1 MQSHLSIIILR
12 FKDFERR
19 NNMTK
24 ATVDSIRCSNDL
36 NLYEKLL
43 GSREVK
49 KTNEWIERESKK
61 NPASTRRHLLSSS
74 VRLTEKMSPKIHA
87 MAKDCIEKLN
97 VELDVELYVFS
108 SPQFNAAC
116 FKPEDDRLYVMFS
129 SSLLEGF
136 TEQEL
141 KYVMGHELGHH
152 IYRHHDVPIGYLLK
166 GQRRP
171 SPRMALELFAWSRY
185 AEISADRAGAH
196 CAQDF
201 QAVASA
207 LFKLSSG
214 LTSDLIQFDLDDFLA
229 QVDEMQIV
237 DAEPGEG
244 SPKGDWFSTHPFSPL
259 RVKALQHFHNSEF
272 FEKDGISKEQLEI
285 NVQTLMGLMEPS
297 YLEGKTEVA
306 ESMRRLLFAGAL
318 TVADASGGISEKE
331 IEVFKEFFGKFSL
344 NDNLNIE
351 KIKSSLKDRAEAVKN
366 IASRAQCA
374 QLVRDL
380 ILISKADDNTSKK
393 ERKVLTEIAGMLDVS
408 NETLEQAL
416 GFKAE
421 LD

>member
-1 MQSHLSIIILR
+1 MAKSI
-12 FKDFERR
+12 
-19 NNMTK
+19 
-24 ATVDSIRCSNDL
+24 VDDIRCSNDL
-36 NLYEKLL
+36 NLYDKLL
-43 GSREVK
+43 SSREVK

-74 VRLTEKMSPKIHA
+74 VRLTERMSPSIHA
-87 MAKDCIEKLN
+87 MAQECIEKLK
-97 VELDVELYVFS
+97 VEIPLELYVFS

-166 GQRRP
+166 GERRP
-171 SPRMALELFAWSRY
+171 SPRMAMELFAWSRY

-201 QAVASA
+201 PAVASA

-214 LTSDLIQFDLDDFLA
+214 LTSDLIKFDLDDFLA

-244 SPKGDWFSTHPFSPL
+244 APKGDWFSTHPFSPL

-272 FEKDGISKEQLEI
+272 MADAGIAKEQLET
-285 NVQTLMGLMEPS
+285 NVQSLMGIMEPS
-297 YLEGKTEVA
+297 YLEGKTEAA
-306 ESMRRLLFAGAL
+306 EAMRRMLFASAIA
-318 TVADASGGISEKE
+318 VADASGGISEKE
-331 IEVFKEFFGKFSL
+331 VTVFREFFGKFAL
-344 NDNLNIE
+344 NDKLNLE
-351 KIKSSLKDRAEAVKN
+351 KLKESMADRAEDVNKL
-366 IASRAQCA
+366 ASRSQCA
-374 QLVRDL
+374 QIIRDL
-380 ILISKADDNTSKK
+380 VLISKADRNVSNK
-393 ERKVLTEIAGMLDVS
+393 EKKVLIEAAGLLGVS
-408 NETLEQAL
+408 NEVLEQTL
-416 GFKAE
+416 GFEAE

>member
-1 MQSHLSIIILR
+1 
-12 FKDFERR
+12 
-19 NNMTK
+19 MTK
-24 ATVDSIRCSNDL
+24 SIVENIRCSNDL
-36 NLYEKLL
+36 SLYEKLL
-43 GSREVK
+43 DSPEVK

-61 NPASTRRHLLSSS
+61 SPASTRRHLLSTS
-74 VRLTEKMSPKIHA
+74 VRLTKNMSPSIHA
-87 MAKDCIEKLN
+87 MAQDCVNKLG
-97 VELDVELYVFS
+97 VELPLELYVYS

-152 IYRHHDVPIGYLLK
+152 IYSHHDVPIGYLLK
-166 GQRRP
+166 GEQRP
-171 SPRMALELFAWSRY
+171 SPRTALELFAWSRY

-201 QAVASA
+201 PAVASA

-229 QVDEMQIV
+229 QVDEMQVV
-237 DAEPGEG
+237 DSEPGDG

-259 RVKALQHFHNSEF
+259 RVKALQYFHDSEF
-272 FEKDGISKEQLEI
+272 LKPSGISKDTLECK
-285 NVQTLMGLMEPS
+285 VQELMGLMEPS

-306 ESMRRLLFAGAL
+306 ESMRRLLFAGSIMI
-318 TVADASGGISEKE
+318 ADASSGISDKE
-331 IEVFKEFFGKFSL
+331 MEVFKQFFGEFSL
-344 NDNLNIE
+344 HDNLNIE
-351 KIKSSLKDRAEAVKN
+351 KLKASVAERATAVMKV
-366 IASRAQCA
+366 ASHSQRAH
-374 QLVRDL
+374 LIRDL
-380 ILISKADDNTSKK
+380 ALIAKADKRVSKK
-393 ERKVLTEIAGMLDVS
+393 ERKALLSIAHLLKVATEDVESALSLD
-408 NETLEQAL
+408 
-416 GFKAE
+416 AE

>member
-1 MQSHLSIIILR
+1 MT
-12 FKDFERR
+12 R
-19 NNMTK
+19 NIVNN
-24 ATVDSIRCSNDL
+24 IRCSNDL

-43 GSREVK
+43 SSREVK

-74 VRLTEKMSPKIHA
+74 VRLTEKMSPSIHA
-87 MAKDCIEKLN
+87 MAQDCIEKLN
-97 VELDVELYVFS
+97 VTIPLELYVFS
-108 SPQFNAAC
+108 SPSFNAAC

-152 IYRHHDVPIGYLLK
+152 IYSHHDVPIGYLLK
-166 GQRRP
+166 GERHP

-201 QAVASA
+201 PAVASA

-214 LTSDLIQFDLDDFLA
+214 LTSDLIKFDLDDFLA

-237 DAEPGEG
+237 DAEPGDG
-244 SPKGDWFSTHPFSPL
+244 APKGDWFSTHPFSPL

-272 FEKDGISKEQLEI
+272 IEAKGISKEQLEI
-285 NVQTLMGLMEPS
+285 NVQSLMGIMEPS

-306 ESMRRLLFAGAL
+306 EAMRRMLFAGAIA
-318 TVADASGGISEKE
+318 VADASGGISEKE
-331 IEVFKEFFGKFSL
+331 VEVFKEFFGKFAL
-344 NDNLNIE
+344 NDKLNLE
-351 KIKSSLKDRAEAVKN
+351 KIKKTMADRAEDVKE
-366 IASRAQCA
+366 IASRSQCA
-374 QLVRDL
+374 QLIRDL
-380 ILISKADDNTSKK
+380 VVISKADGQVSKK
-393 ERKVLTEIAGMLDVS
+393 EKKILVEAAKLLGVS
-408 NETLEQAL
+408 SETLEQTL
-416 GFKAE
+416 GADVE

>member
-1 MQSHLSIIILR
+1 
-12 FKDFERR
+12 
-19 NNMTK
+19 MTK
-24 ATVDSIRCSNDL
+24 NIVDSIRCSNDL
-36 NLYEKLL
+36 NLYNKLL

-49 KTNEWIERESKK
+49 KTNEWIERESKN
-61 NPASTRRHLLSSS
+61 NPVSTRRHLLSSS
-74 VRLTEKMSPKIHA
+74 VRLTERMSPKIHA
-87 MAKDCIEKLN
+87 MAQDCIEKLS
-97 VELDVELYVFS
+97 VDIPLELFVFS

-141 KYVMGHELGHH
+141 KYVIGHELGHH

-201 QAVASA
+201 PAVASA

-214 LTSDLIQFDLDDFLA
+214 LTSDLIKFDLDDFLA

-237 DAEPGEG
+237 DAEPGDG

-272 FEKDGISKEQLEI
+272 INPKGISKDQLET
-285 NVQTLMGLMEPS
+285 NVQSLMGIMEPS

-306 ESMRRLLFAGAL
+306 EAMRRMLFAGAIA
-318 TVADASGGISEKE
+318 VADASGGISDKE
-331 IEVFKEFFGKFSL
+331 VAVFTEFFGKFAL
-344 NDNLNIE
+344 NDKLNLD
-351 KIKSSLKDRAEAVKN
+351 KLKNSIADRAVDVNKL
-366 IASRAQCA
+366 ASRSQRA
-374 QLVRDL
+374 QLIRDL
-380 ILISKADDNTSKK
+380 ALISKADKNISNK
-393 ERKVLTEIAGMLDVS
+393 ERKVLLKIADLLKVS
-408 NETLEQAL
+408 NETFEQTL
-416 GFKAE
+416 GFDTE

>member
-1 MQSHLSIIILR
+1 MKNTIVE
-12 FKDFERR
+12 D
-19 NNMTK
+19 
-24 ATVDSIRCSNDL
+24 IRCSNDL

-43 GSREVK
+43 DTREVK

-74 VRLTEKMSPKIHA
+74 VRLTEKMSPTIHA
-87 MAKDCIEKLN
+87 MAKDCIEKLH
-97 VELDVELYVFS
+97 VDIQLELYVFS

-116 FKPEDDRLYVMFS
+116 FKPEDERLYVMFS

-136 TEQEL
+136 TPQEL

-166 GQRRP
+166 GNRP
-171 SPRMALELFAWSRY
+171 PSARMALELFAWSRY

-201 QAVASA
+201 PAVASA

-214 LTSDLIQFDLDDFLA
+214 LTGDLVKFDLEDFLA

-244 SPKGDWFSTHPFSPL
+244 APKGDWFSTHPFSPL

-272 FEKDGISKEQLEI
+272 IDAKGISKDQLET
-285 NVQTLMGLMEPS
+285 NVQSLMGIMEPS

-306 ESMRRLLFAGAL
+306 EAMRRMVFAAAIS
-318 TVADASGGISEKE
+318 VADASGGISEKE
-331 IEVFKEFFGKFSL
+331 VAVFKEFFGDFAI
-344 NDNLNIE
+344 NDNLNLD
-351 KIKSSLKDRAEAVKN
+351 KIKQSMVDRAKDVNKL
-366 IASRAQCA
+366 ASRSQCA
-374 QLVRDL
+374 QIIRDL
-380 ILISKADDNTSKK
+380 ILISKADNN
-393 ERKVLTEIAGMLDVS
+393 VS
-408 NETLEQAL
+408 NKEKKVIADVASLLNVSSETIEQTL
-416 GFKAE
+416 GFDVE

>member
-1 MQSHLSIIILR
+1 
-12 FKDFERR
+12 
-19 NNMTK
+19 MTK
-24 ATVDSIRCSNDL
+24 NTVENIRCSNDL
-36 NLYEKLL
+36 SLYEKLL
-43 GSREVK
+43 NSLEVK

-61 NPASTRRHLLSSS
+61 SPASTRRHLLSSS
-74 VRLTEKMSPKIHA
+74 VRLTENMSPSIHA
-87 MAKDCIEKLN
+87 MAKDCIKKLG
-97 VELDVELYVFS
+97 VELPLELYVYS

-116 FKPEDDRLYVMFS
+116 FKPEDERLYVMFS

-166 GQRRP
+166 GEQRP

-201 QAVASA
+201 PAVASA

-237 DAEPGEG
+237 DAEPGDG

-272 FEKDGISKEQLEI
+272 LKPSGISKDQLEI
-285 NVQTLMGLMEPS
+285 NVQGLMGIMEPS

-306 ESMRRLLFAGAL
+306 ETMRRLLFAGAI
-318 TVADASGGISEKE
+318 TIADASGGISDKE
-331 IEVFKEFFGKFSL
+331 IKIFDQFFGEFALS
-344 NDNLNIE
+344 DNLNIE
-351 KIKSSLKDRAEAVKN
+351 KLKQSVKRRAEAVLKV
-366 IASRAQCA
+366 ASRSQKAH
-374 QLVRDL
+374 LIRDL
-380 ILISKADDNTSKK
+380 ALVAKADGRVSKNKRK
-393 ERKVLTEIAGMLDVS
+393 ELFKIANLLEISDEIVENA
-408 NETLEQAL
+408 LE
-416 GFKAE
+416 FDAE

>member
-1 MQSHLSIIILR
+1 MT
-12 FKDFERR
+12 R
-19 NNMTK
+19 NIVNN
-24 ATVDSIRCSNDL
+24 IRCSNDL

-43 GSREVK
+43 SSREVK

-74 VRLTEKMSPKIHA
+74 VRLTEKMSPSIHA
-87 MAKDCIEKLN
+87 MAQDCIEKLN
-97 VELDVELYVFS
+97 VTIPLELYVFS
-108 SPQFNAAC
+108 SPSFNAAC

-152 IYRHHDVPIGYLLK
+152 IYSHHDVPIGYLLK
-166 GQRRP
+166 GERHP

-201 QAVASA
+201 PAVASA

-214 LTSDLIQFDLDDFLA
+214 LTSDLIKFDLDDFLA

-237 DAEPGEG
+237 DAEPGDG
-244 SPKGDWFSTHPFSPL
+244 APKGDWFSTHPFSPL

-272 FEKDGISKEQLEI
+272 IEAKGISKEQLEI
-285 NVQTLMGLMEPS
+285 NVQSLMGIMEPS

-306 ESMRRLLFAGAL
+306 EAMRRMLFAGAIA
-318 TVADASGGISEKE
+318 VADASGGISEKE
-331 IEVFKEFFGKFSL
+331 VEVFKEFFGKFAL
-344 NDNLNIE
+344 NDKLNLE
-351 KIKSSLKDRAEAVKN
+351 KIKKTMADRAEDVKE
-366 IASRAQCA
+366 IASRSQCA
-374 QLVRDL
+374 QLIRDL
-380 ILISKADDNTSKK
+380 VVISKADGQVSKK
-393 ERKVLTEIAGMLDVS
+393 EKKILVEAAKLLGVS
-408 NETLEQAL
+408 SETLEQTL
-416 GFKAE
+416 GTDVE

>member
-1 MQSHLSIIILR
+1 
-12 FKDFERR
+12 
-19 NNMTK
+19 MTK
-24 ATVDSIRCSNDL
+24 NTVENIRCSNDL
-36 NLYEKLL
+36 SLYEKLL
-43 GSREVK
+43 SSPEVK

-61 NPASTRRHLLSSS
+61 SPASTRRHLLSSS
-74 VRLTEKMSPKIHA
+74 VRLTENMSPSIHA
-87 MAKDCIEKLN
+87 MAQDCVKKLG
-97 VELDVELYVFS
+97 VELPLEIYVYS

-116 FKPEDDRLYVMFS
+116 FKPEDERLYVMFS

-152 IYRHHDVPIGYLLK
+152 IYNHHDVPIGYLLK
-166 GQRRP
+166 GEQRP

-201 QAVASA
+201 PAVASA

-237 DAEPGEG
+237 DAEPGDG

-272 FEKDGISKEQLEI
+272 LKKSGISKDELEI
-285 NVQTLMGLMEPS
+285 NVQGLMGLMEPS

-306 ESMRRLLFAGAL
+306 ESMRRLLFAGAIA
-318 TVADASGGISEKE
+318 VADASGGISDKE
-331 IEVFKEFFGKFSL
+331 IGVFDQFFGEYSL
-344 NDNLNIE
+344 SENLDIE
-351 KIKSSLKDRAEAVKN
+351 KLKQSVERRAEAVVN
-366 IASRAQCA
+366 IASRSQRAH
-374 QLVRDL
+374 LIRDL
-380 ILISKADDNTSKK
+380 ALIAKADKRVSKS
-393 ERKVLTEIAGMLDVS
+393 ERKQLFRIAGLLDVADDIV
-408 NETLEQAL
+408 EEAL
-416 GFKAE
+416 SFDSE

>member
-1 MQSHLSIIILR
+1 
-12 FKDFERR
+12 
-19 NNMTK
+19 MTK
-24 ATVDSIRCSNDL
+24 SIVDDIRCSNDL
-36 NLYEKLL
+36 NLYDKLL
-43 GSREVK
+43 SSREVK

-74 VRLTEKMSPKIHA
+74 VRLTERMSPSIHA
-87 MAKDCIEKLN
+87 MAQECIEKLK
-97 VELDVELYVFS
+97 VEIPLELYVFS
-108 SPQFNAAC
+108 SAQFNAAC

-141 KYVMGHELGHH
+141 KYVMGHVLGHH

-166 GQRRP
+166 GERRP
-171 SPRMALELFAWSRY
+171 SPRMAMELFAWSRY

-201 QAVASA
+201 PAVASA

-214 LTSDLIQFDLDDFLA
+214 LTSDLIKFDLDDFLA

-244 SPKGDWFSTHPFSPL
+244 APKGDWFSTHPFSPL

-272 FEKDGISKEQLEI
+272 MADAGIAKEQLET
-285 NVQTLMGLMEPS
+285 NVQSLMGIMEPS
-297 YLEGKTEVA
+297 YLEGKTEA
-306 ESMRRLLFAGAL
+306 DEAMRRMLFASAIA
-318 TVADASGGISEKE
+318 VADASGGISEKE
-331 IEVFKEFFGKFSL
+331 VKVFREFFGKFAL
-344 NDNLNIE
+344 NDKLNLE
-351 KIKSSLKDRAEAVKN
+351 KLKESMTDRAEDVNKL
-366 IASRAQCA
+366 ASRSQCA
-374 QLVRDL
+374 QIIRDL
-380 ILISKADDNTSKK
+380 VLISKADRNVSNK
-393 ERKVLTEIAGMLDVS
+393 EKKVLIEAAGLLGVS
-408 NETLEQAL
+408 NEVLEQTL
-416 GFKAE
+416 GFEAE